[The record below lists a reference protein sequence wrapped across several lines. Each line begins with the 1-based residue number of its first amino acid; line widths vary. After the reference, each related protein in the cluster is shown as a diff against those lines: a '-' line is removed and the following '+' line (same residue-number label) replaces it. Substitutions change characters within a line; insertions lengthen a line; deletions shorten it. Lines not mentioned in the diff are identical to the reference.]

1 MWRNDLYKTRLAD
14 PDSYAAAREAVH
26 PLQVLQQ
33 VQEDNIFVTEE
44 QWERIN
50 GKAVVNTETV
60 DSVSDTLTNA
70 SLKLKWCFGWHDQL
84 QPGGGAFT
92 AMVRGKR
99 GVLTVSFVGDR
110 GIIAKI

>member
-1 MWRNDLYKTRLAD
+1 MLYRNHKANKALRILALLLALICIFTIAD
-14 PDSYAAAREAVH
+14 PAVYAMGQEENEG
-26 PLQVLQQ
+26 QQTEQ

-70 SLKLKWCFGWHDQL
+70 SLKLNGVSDGMISYNRVVELLL
-84 QPGGGAFT
+84 QWYGEKEEF
-92 AMVRGKR
+92 
-99 GVLTVSFVGDR
+99 
-110 GIIAKI
+110 

>member
-1 MWRNDLYKTRLAD
+1 MLNYVANDLYKTRLAD
-14 PDSYAAAREAVH
+14 PDSYAAARETVH

-70 SLKLKWCFGWHDQL
+70 SLKLNGVSDGMISYNRVVELLL
-84 QPGGGAFT
+84 QWYGEKEEF
-92 AMVRGKR
+92 
-99 GVLTVSFVGDR
+99 
-110 GIIAKI
+110 